1 MQEKRKA
8 TPLEFFP
15 PEENFE
21 VDEKDKVNAL
31 LYAIQSKQL
40 NEEES
45 NRRLKAMALA
55 EKTRKIEL
63 DSQACLSLFFFF
75 WLHLPQSAQLFA
87 FFFLSFFFS
96 AQVDEFENELVNF
109 VGHKKFKNKV
119 GVSEIEKRRQEKDL
133 ILLRGGTVTETQ

>member
-63 DSQACLSLFFFF
+63 DSQVSLLLLFFFWF
-75 WLHLPQSAQLFA
+75 RLPQSAQLFVLLFFCS
-87 FFFLSFFFS
+87 FFFLFFLLCRWMSSRTNWSTLWAIRSSRTRLGS
-96 AQVDEFENELVNF
+96 ARL
-109 VGHKKFKNKV
+109 KNV
-119 GVSEIEKRRQEKDL
+119 ARKR
-133 ILLRGGTVTETQ
+133 T